1 MESIERRFDNM
12 KTLKKIWNFIISLV
26 NWIRRLYMNS
36 YECVTDVTETLIMN
50 ASDVVKECDDDSKKL
65 LVKTIC
71 AVLLIGVLCIPLRL
85 YLNYRLD
92 VIHLTNEK

>member
-1 MESIERRFDNM
+1 MESIERRFNNM

-50 ASDVVKECDDDSKKL
+50 ASDVVKECDDDNKKL
-65 LVKTIC
+65 FVKTIC

-92 VIHLTNEK
+92 VIRCVNGK